1 MNTQE
6 DVQVTTNDSIEE
18 INNTVLQPRGLKVV
32 KKLLNA
38 GKRSRGTKST
48 ASMHG
53 KKDPPKQYYQES
65 KELQSND
72 QYRITTITS
81 SGGYSLNSR
90 R

>member
-1 MNTQE
+1 M
-6 DVQVTTNDSIEE
+6 
-18 INNTVLQPRGLKVV
+18 
-32 KKLLNA
+32 KKLVNA